1 MSDSSRLFCGHRAL
15 GYVSNSVPLVS
26 RYVRRRRENLIVTCV
41 GKSFHTYGGSKLGLL
56 SVSKIHPEDITTLAA
71 GKNRKMLRLKTNRV
85 AHNSYIKDVNSLSQS
100 VIS

>member
-71 GKNRKMLRLKTNRV
+71 GKNRKMLRLKRNRV
-85 AHNSYIKDVNSLSQS
+85 AHNSYIKDVKSLSQI